1 MELKPGY
8 KQTEVGVIP
17 EDWDVAP
24 LEREISSLDA
34 GVSVNSVNEESQ
46 IFPHDQCILKTSS
59 ISGGVFYPD
68 ESKKIAPRDIERA
81 RLSPVSESIIISR
94 MNTPDLVGECGY
106 VSEDYP
112 NLFLPDRLWMTQFKD
127 IHGISVLWLNFLL
140 SSKPYKVRIK
150 GLATGTSGSM
160 KNLAKDLFL
169 AMEIPFPPYQE
180 QTAIATA
187 LSDVD
192 ALLAGLD
199 RLIAKKRAIKTA
211 AMQQLLTGQTRL
223 PGFDGEWEV
232 KLLGDVLTM
241 RHGRSQHE
249 VVVTGGKYPILASGG
264 EIGRTDSFLYDKP
277 SVLIGRKGTIDEP
290 QFISSP
296 FWTVDTLFYTEM
308 ERGTDAKFVFYKF
321 CMIPWRSY
329 NEASGVPSI
338 NARTI
343 ENIEI
348 RLPNIQEQTAIT
360 AILTDMDAEI
370 TALETRC
377 VKTQSLKQGMM
388 QELLTGRTRLL

>member
-17 EDWDVAP
+17 EDWEV
-24 LEREISSLDA
+24 
-34 GVSVNSVNEESQ
+34 
-46 IFPHDQCILKTSS
+46 KS
-59 ISGGVFYPD
+59 ID
-68 ESKKIAPRDIERA
+68 ELIDRA
-81 RLSPVSESIIISR
+81 RLGGNYPNSERETSCPLIKMGNMGRGEIVTSKLEYVHETFPIDAQHLLQAGDVLF
-94 MNTPDLVGECGY
+94 NTRNTLDLVGKVCVWRDELSIAY
-106 VSEDYP
+106 YNS
-112 NLFLPDRLWMTQFKD
+112 NILRLDFSKD
-127 IHGISVLWLNFLL
+127 QISSSYFVNYALN
-140 SSKPYKVRIK
+140 SYRSIR
-150 GLATGTSGSM
+150 GLREIATGTTSVAAIYTRDFLVF
-160 KNLAKDLFL
+160 KIAK
-169 AMEIPFPPYQE
+169 PTFPE

-192 ALLAGLD
+192 ALLTGLD
-199 RLIAKKRAIKTA
+199 KLIAKKRAIKTA

-223 PGFDGEWEV
+223 PGFEGEWEV